1 MKLEQRG
8 REGQEPSSAL
18 TVDIDE
24 NAGFCAGVAR
34 AIALA
39 EGALAKGRLAS
50 IGPVIHN
57 PAEVVRLQQKG
68 LLTIP
73 QEEVESCDPRTLG
86 VRRVLI
92 RSHGV
97 SESLR
102 ARLAEAGLEVV
113 DGTCPIVRRVQQLVK
128 DYCARG
134 YRVVVFGKKDHPE
147 VLGLV
152 GHCPQGAVV
161 VGSLEEAGK
170 IAPGPPTVLV
180 AQTTAPEARFHEVAA
195 ALRRRL
201 PSLEVFNTTCRSVSR
216 RQESI
221 AAFARA
227 HDVVVFVGGKESSN
241 SRQLFD
247 ICQQNNKRSF
257 WVESADEVQ
266 AGWFGPGEAVGITGG
281 ASTPRW
287 LLERVASHVA
297 HVARTCG
304 HEKHIKGG
312 SAE

>member
-1 MKLEQRG
+1 M
-8 REGQEPSSAL
+8 
-18 TVDIDE
+18 TVDIDKS
-24 NAGFCAGVAR
+24 AGFCAGVAR

-39 EGALAKGRLAS
+39 ERALAKGRVAS

-57 PAEVVRLQQKG
+57 PAEVARLQQKG
-68 LLTIP
+68 LVTVP
-73 QEEVESCDPRTLG
+73 QEEVESGDLKALRT
-86 VRRVLI
+86 RRVLI

-102 ARLAEAGLEVV
+102 ARLAEAGLDVV
-113 DGTCPIVRRVQQLVK
+113 DGTCPIVRHVQQLVK

-134 YRVVVFGKKDHPE
+134 YRVVVFGKREHPE

-161 VGSLEEAGK
+161 VNSLEEADK

-180 AQTTAPEARFHEVAA
+180 AQTTAPEEHFHEVEA

-201 PSLEVFNTTCRSVSR
+201 PSLEVFNTTCRAVSR

-221 AAFARA
+221 VAFAGAR
-227 HDVVVFVGGKESSN
+227 DVVVFVGGKESSN
-241 SRQLFD
+241 SRQLFT
-247 ICQQNNKRSF
+247 ICQQSNKRSF
-257 WVESADEVQ
+257 WVESAEDVQ
-266 AGWFGPGEAVGITGG
+266 AEWFSPGEAVGITGG

-297 HVARTCG
+297 HVARTHG